1 MQWVQAVP
9 CCPSPRFFLGCF
21 FFFLSLTGSC
31 RVPLS
36 WKAPFKT
43 CSSGYPLIIFSHGLG
58 AFR

>member
-1 MQWVQAVP
+1 MLWVQAVL
-9 CCPSPRFFLGCF
+9 CCSSLRFFLGCF
-21 FFFLSLTGSC
+21 FFPPAGSC

-36 WKAPFKT
+36 WKAPFKP